1 MESKD
6 LQYYYDLAKKAKDST
21 VSVYNEVLKFTDS
34 TYQILDAESDI
45 PAPVEIDPIIPI
57 ALNDLTSFLMTS
69 MFSRSQKWASISM
82 NNKLYKLANGTLD
95 DFQIDDTLKALNTK
109 LEIAGDITFTY
120 LNQSNYYN
128 EIARALREAVNIG
141 NGAYRVTETENAL
154 VPFIFQYV
162 PLNDLFFTEDAYGR
176 PVYIFKFC
184 RKMNSI
190 ALKKMFGEEITIP
203 TDIKDPNQDTVT
215 VVECITPHE
224 EDPNLFVY
232 QVMSA
237 DLKTELLSK
246 ELDYSPI
253 NIFRWSKE
261 GNNPMGIGL
270 SVTGLKAFKDLK
282 DLKEKR
288 KLSAEKL
295 LDPPIFLRG
304 DKQLAMA
311 LSLKAKAV
319 NYGGANP
326 SGPLQAGSDVTLE
339 PIQTVGSLL
348 PLEQDIREKE
358 MYIKELFTSN
368 PIGNTEDFK
377 RRTALEVETRLN
389 ALRKKWALSF
399 ELLERELLMPAFLG
413 PLKIL
418 IRRNQIDFET
428 GDIDLTMI
436 NYKNALALSQDV
448 QAVEMVSMYLQQA
461 QLVTQTAEA
470 NGLNSNRTLT
480 YFMDNLGIPLELRM
494 DDQEMENRRQQAQAA
509 MAQQMQMAGGPEMAP
524 EDAAMAL
531 PQM

>member
-1 MESKD
+1 METKD

-34 TYQILDAESDI
+34 TYQILDAESDV
-45 PAPVEIDPIIPI
+45 PTPVEIDPVIPV

-82 NNKLYKLANGTLD
+82 NNKLYKLVNGTLED
-95 DFQIDDTLKALNTK
+95 YQVDDTLKSLNTK
-109 LEIAGDITFTY
+109 LEIAGDVTFTY

-128 EIARALREAVNIG
+128 EVARSLREAVNIG
-141 NGAYRVTETENAL
+141 NGAYRIIETENML

-162 PLNDLFFTEDAYGR
+162 PQNDLFFTEDTFGR
-176 PVYIFKFC
+176 PNYIFRFC
-184 RKMNSI
+184 RKMNAVS
-190 ALKKMFGEEITIP
+190 LKKMFGEEIKIP
-203 TDIKDPNQDTVT
+203 TDLKDPNKDTVT
-215 VVECITPHE
+215 VIECITPHE

-232 QVMSA
+232 QIMTVGFA
-237 DLKTELLSK
+237 QELLMK

-253 NIFRWSKE
+253 NIFRWNKE

-282 DLKEKR
+282 SLKEKR
-288 KLSAEKL
+288 TLSADKL

-311 LSLKAKAV
+311 LSLEAKAV
-319 NYGGANP
+319 NYGGAN
-326 SGPLQAGSDVTLE
+326 SAVPLGSKSDVTLE
-339 PIQTVGSLL
+339 PIQTVGTLL
-348 PLEQDIREKE
+348 PLENDIREKE

-368 PIGNTEDFK
+368 PIGNTDDFK

-399 ELLERELLMPAFLG
+399 ELLERELLMPAFLT
-413 PLKIL
+413 PLRIL
-418 IRRNQIDFET
+418 VRKNQIDFEA
-428 GDIDLTMI
+428 GDLDLTMI

-461 QLVTQTAEA
+461 QLVTQSAEA

-494 DDQEMENRRQQAQAA
+494 DDQEMESRREQAQAA
-509 MAQQMQMAGGPEMAP
+509 MAQQMQSQGINMEMA
-524 EDAAMAL
+524 EESVM
-531 PQM
+531 

>member
-6 LQYYYDLAKKAKDST
+6 LQYYYDLAKKAKDSII
-21 VSVYNEVLKFTDS
+21 SVYNEVLQFTDS
-34 TYQILDAESDI
+34 TYQILDAESDT
-45 PAPVEIDPIIPI
+45 PSPVEIDPVIPV

-82 NNKLYKLANGTLD
+82 NNKLYKLVNGTLED
-95 DFQIDDTLKALNTK
+95 YQVDDTLKALNTK
-109 LEIAGDITFTY
+109 LEIAGDVTFTY

-141 NGAYRVTETENAL
+141 NGAYRIIETEDSL

-162 PLNDLFFTEDAYGR
+162 PQNDLFFTEDAFGK
-176 PVYIFKFC
+176 PVYIFRFC
-184 RKMNSI
+184 RKMNESS
-190 ALKKMFGEEITIP
+190 LKKMFGQDIKIP
-203 TDIKDPNQDTVT
+203 GDIKDPVKDTVT
-215 VVECITPHE
+215 VVECITPSE
-224 EDPNLFVY
+224 NDPNLFTY
-232 QVMSA
+232 QVMDA
-237 DLKTELLSK
+237 GFKEELLNK
-246 ELDYSPI
+246 EIDYCPI
-253 NIFRWSKE
+253 NVFRWNKE

-288 KLSAEKL
+288 TLSADKL

-311 LSLKAKAV
+311 LSLDAKAV
-319 NYGGANP
+319 NYGGASSTVP
-326 SGPLQAGSDVTLE
+326 MGSTSDVTLE

-348 PLEQDIREKE
+348 PLENDIREKE

-368 PIGNTEDFK
+368 PIGNTDDFK

-399 ELLERELLMPAFLG
+399 ELLERELLMNAFLT

-418 IRRNQIDFET
+418 VRKNQIDFEV
-428 GDIDLTMI
+428 GDLDLSMI

-461 QLVTQTAEA
+461 SVVAQSAEGL
-470 NGLNSNRTLT
+470 GLNSNRTLT
-480 YFMDNLGIPLELRM
+480 YYMDNLGIPLELRM

-509 MAQQMQMAGGPEMAP
+509 MAQQLQMQGGPAMSP
-524 EDAAMAL
+524 EEAAAGIPSL
-531 PQM
+531 